1 MFSLL
6 GLFTGDFNWKAIA
19 VVLGL
24 ALVSG
29 GLYHVVKVST
39 LNSKIELL
47 DKDIATKAEEL
58 KEAGDVIIKK
68 RSEIEAQN
76 AVIKQNEVD
85 KEKNIAEVKE
95 AKVEIKERFRV
106 IVRNVD
112 TFKGDSNAT
121 DCQNLKS
128 FARGLTW

>member
-6 GLFTGDFNWKAIA
+6 GLFTGDFNWKAVA

-68 RSEIEAQN
+68 RAEIEAQN

-112 TFKGDSNAT
+112 TFKGDTNAT